1 MGPTVDRTGKAL
13 DKEPSSSLRNSL
25 VSYIYHNMSY
35 LNYKVWQLLLLFI
48 RLHLV

>member
-13 DKEPSSSLRNSL
+13 DKEPSSRRNSL

-48 RLHLV
+48 RLR